1 MLSQI
6 SSQIFLE
13 RYFDPII
20 LMNFLKWKKKLLYN
34 SLSDKL
40 SDFPDIFVNYFE
52 YLHMFGFF
60 SFKA

>member
-1 MLSQI
+1 
-6 SSQIFLE
+6 
-13 RYFDPII
+13 
-20 LMNFLKWKKKLLYN
+20 MNFLKWKKKLLYN